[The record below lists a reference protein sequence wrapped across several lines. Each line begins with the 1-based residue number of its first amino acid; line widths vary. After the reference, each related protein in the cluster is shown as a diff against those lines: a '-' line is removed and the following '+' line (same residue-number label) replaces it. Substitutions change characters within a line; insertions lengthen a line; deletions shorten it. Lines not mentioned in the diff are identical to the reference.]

1 MDITQEKSKSSS
13 QESKSDSETLSKT
26 LDNCE
31 LESNTFLDF
40 DNFSKFYEVRMQNKS
55 FKLISN
61 FYNKILLF
69 KKKAFLGSNQRDC
82 FVVDKVAYKTK

>member
-1 MDITQEKSKSSS
+1 MDITPEMSKSSS

-40 DNFSKFYEVRMQNKS
+40 DNFSKFYEV
-55 FKLISN
+55 
-61 FYNKILLF
+61 
-69 KKKAFLGSNQRDC
+69 
-82 FVVDKVAYKTK
+82 